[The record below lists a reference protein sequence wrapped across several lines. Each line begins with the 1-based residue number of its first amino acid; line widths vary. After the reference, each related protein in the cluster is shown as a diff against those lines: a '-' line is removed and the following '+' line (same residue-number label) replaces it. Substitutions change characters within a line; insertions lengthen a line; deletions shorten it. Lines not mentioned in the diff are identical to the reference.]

1 MDLFYFP
8 SFFLDKTFVF
18 SGLWQPKG
26 PVVAAASEGRPGIVE
41 LLFRPQGW
49 PLVGSEEYHPCTHI
63 LQVLEDSRE
72 DYFALAPQSRQCER
86 REVLVEHHQ
95 VVSRARRGDLVR
107 VVRNIGGGGGH
118 RLTVK
123 DFKMTIIHKSPI
135 E

>member
-1 MDLFYFP
+1 MAVGWL
-8 SFFLDKTFVF
+8 
-18 SGLWQPKG
+18 
-26 PVVAAASEGRPGIVE
+26 RGIS
-41 LLFRPQGW
+41 PI
-49 PLVGSEEYHPCTHI
+49 CTHI

-86 REVLVEHHQ
+86 REVLVELHQ